1 MAATTVL
8 PRPKAYD
15 DTFFKP
21 ISIWLT
27 TTDHKLIGIMYM
39 VTGILS
45 FVVGGIFALII
56 RLQLSQPERT
66 CRRRRDVQPADLAHG
81 VTMIFFFVTIFLTG
95 IANYMVP
102 IMIGA
107 RDMAFPRVNLLG
119 FWLVPVSI
127 ILYYSGFFTG
137 GALDAGWTGYAPL
150 TEKAYQSHSLGVDFW
165 AMSIIVWAISGIM
178 ASTNFLTT
186 IVALRAPGMKL
197 TRLPLFVWAQIST
210 SILLLVVGAPLA
222 AAMILLE
229 FDRQLG
235 TQFFTTQG
243 RPVLYQH
250 LFWFFGHPEVYIM
263 ILPGFGM
270 ISEIIPVFARK
281 PIFGYMSMVMA
292 LFGIVFLSMTVWAH
306 HMFTVGMNTY
316 VEGFF
321 MLMTMLIAVPTGIK
335 FFNWIATAW
344 WGSIEF
350 TVPMKFV
357 FGFLATFLIGGITG
371 IYLAS
376 VPVDT
381 QLHQSYYVVA
391 HLHYVLFGGSVFTIF
406 AGHLLLVPEDHG
418 PPAQPHAWRVEL
430 LDAVHR
436 VQRNLPDHAHT
447 RPRGHASPHR
457 DLHQPGVGHH
467 QHDHHRLVVPDR
479 LLRAAVPDQHRE
491 ELARRRDRG
500 QRPLGRQH
508 PRVGDDLASAALQL
522 RAGAAGSQLHA
533 AARPAR
539 FGRVR
544 RPGAETSSQPECA
557 LVVSFFGLRVRGR

>member
-1 MAATTVL
+1 MATTVL

-21 ISIWLT
+21 ISLWLT

-39 VTGILS
+39 VTGVLS
-45 FVVGGIFALII
+45 FVIGGLLALVI
-56 RLQLSQPERT
+56 RLQLSAPNQHVV
-66 CRRRRDVQPADLAHG
+66 DPATYNQLISAHG

-127 ILYYSGFFTG
+127 LLYYTGFFTG
-137 GALDAGWTGYAPL
+137 GGALAAGWTGYAPL
-150 TEKAYQSHSLGVDFW
+150 TEKTFSPNIGTDLW
-165 AMSIIVWAISGIM
+165 ALSIIVWAISGIM

-186 IVALRAPGMKL
+186 IVALRAPGMKFS
-197 TRLPLFVWAQIST
+197 RLPLFVWAQIST

-235 TQFFTTQG
+235 TQFFTTAG

-270 ISEIIPVFARK
+270 ISEIMPVFSRK
-281 PIFGYMSMVMA
+281 PIFGYMSMVAA

-306 HMFTVGMNTY
+306 HMFTVGMNVY

-344 WGSIEF
+344 WGSVEF

-357 FGFLATFLIGGITG
+357 FGFLATFLIGGLTG

-381 QLHQSYYVVA
+381 QLHQSYFVVA
-391 HLHYVLFGGSVFTIF
+391 HLHYVLFGGSVFTIV
-406 AGHLLLVPEDHG
+406 AGIYYWFPKITGRMLGRVLGEWNFWTLFIGFNGTFLIMHTLGLEGMPRRIATYTNEAWAATNTIITISSFLIAFSVLLLLINIVRSWRHGEIAGNDPWRANTLEWATTSPPPPYNFERVP
-418 PPAQPHAWRVEL
+418 PVRSFMPL
-430 LDAVHR
+430 
-436 VQRNLPDHAHT
+436 
-447 RPRGHASPHR
+447 R
-457 DLHQPGVGHH
+457 DLREAGEIVEEPTP
-467 QHDHHRLVVPDR
+467 VP
-479 LLRAAVPDQHRE
+479 V
-491 ELARRRDRG
+491 
-500 QRPLGRQH
+500 
-508 PRVGDDLASAALQL
+508 
-522 RAGAAGSQLHA
+522 
-533 AARPAR
+533 
-539 FGRVR
+539 
-544 RPGAETSSQPECA
+544 
-557 LVVSFFGLRVRGR
+557 

>member
-1 MAATTVL
+1 MAAVQAL

-15 DTFFKP
+15 DTFWKP
-21 ISIWLT
+21 ITLWLT

-39 VTGILS
+39 VTGLLS
-45 FVVGGIFALII
+45 FVIGGIFALVI
-56 RLQLSQPERT
+56 RLQLSQPHLSVVDAET
-66 CRRRRDVQPADLAHG
+66 YNQLISAHG
-81 VTMIFFFVTIFLTG
+81 VTMIFFFVTIFLTE

-150 TEKAYQSHSLGVDFW
+150 TEKAYQAHSLGVDFW
-165 AMSIIVWAISGIM
+165 ALSIIVWAISGIM

-235 TQFFTTQG
+235 TQFFTTAG

-270 ISEIIPVFARK
+270 ISEVIPVFARK
-281 PIFGYMSMVMA
+281 PIFGYMSMVAA

-321 MLMTMLIAVPTGIK
+321 ML
-335 FFNWIATAW
+335 
-344 WGSIEF
+344 
-350 TVPMKFV
+350 VPMKFV

-406 AGHLLLVPEDHG
+406 AGIYYWFPKITGRMLDRKLGELNFWTLFVGFNGTFLIMHTLGLEGMPRRIATYANEAWAATNFIITLSSFLIAFSVLIFFINVVRSWNHG
-418 PPAQPHAWRVEL
+418 EVA
-430 LDAVHR
+430 
-436 VQRNLPDHAHT
+436 
-447 RPRGHASPHR
+447 G
-457 DLHQPGVGHH
+457 
-467 QHDHHRLVVPDR
+467 
-479 LLRAAVPDQHRE
+479 
-491 ELARRRDRG
+491 
-500 QRPLGRQH
+500 
-508 PRVGDDLASAALQL
+508 GDPWK
-522 RAGAAGSQLHA
+522 G
-533 AARPAR
+533 
-539 FGRVR
+539 
-544 RPGAETSSQPECA
+544 
-557 LVVSFFGLRVRGR
+557 